1 MAYIAKDLQVVG
13 AQVGTSP
20 TMWSYRTADT
30 VATVN
35 TAEYFNGA
43 VQILEAGDLI
53 YILSSADGTAVA
65 TLNYVLTNDGTD
77 VDVND
82 GTVLANTDGD

>member
-1 MAYIAKDLQVVG
+1 MAYVAKNLQVIG
-13 AQVGTSP
+13 GQAGNSP
-20 TMWSYRTADT
+20 TMWSYTTTDT

-35 TAEYFNGA
+35 TAEYFNLA
-43 VQILEAGDLI
+43 VLLLKAGDLI
-53 YILSSADGTAVA
+53 YVLSSTGSTAVA